1 MNAEEKSEKNNEE
14 KPILEETEEIEIEI
28 EEIEEEEVKEDKPSP
43 YLKLSKEELIIKLEE
58 VEEEL
63 EKATTERDE
72 YLDVAQRV
80 QSEMENYRKRSD
92 IQRNKQIQTANL
104 RLLKKFLKILDDV
117 ERSIEHATEE
127 EEKTSIHLGVTII
140 LENFK
145 EMLKTEKIEEMKIKL
160 NKTRVDMRFHDVVYS
175 VPRDDLKPNTI
186 IEVTEKGYKFM
197 EEELRPAKV
206 IVTTSVMIEEEEE

>member
-28 EEIEEEEVKEDKPSP
+28 EEEEVKEDKPSP
-43 YLKLSKEELIIKLEE
+43 YLKLNKEELIIKLEE

-92 IQRNKQIQTANL
+92 IQRNRQIQNANM

-127 EEKTSIHLGVTII
+127 EEKSSIHLGVTII

-160 NKTRVDMRFHDVVYS
+160 NKTRVDPRYHEVVYS
-175 VPRDDLKPNTI
+175 IPRDDLKPNTI

-206 IVTTSVMIEEEEE
+206 IVATSVMIEEEEE